1 MKNLELLKLSVA
13 QLRDHFNKM
22 RAISNVVNDFTFP
35 VRITCAAN
43 SKGSV
48 TIPISS
54 NADFELEGYNISHSL
69 GTAGAIDVIKLK
81 FSQTNGNRKW
91 SSDYENIACIAT
103 PGPRVTANPVPRT
116 GMRQFHAYI
125 PANDQITIDWEN
137 ADAAASVIVDIS
149 FKGLIWMLDRT
160 KLG

>member
-1 MKNLELLKLSVA
+1 MKNLSLLNLTKD
-13 QLRDHFNKM
+13 QLRAHFSKM
-22 RAISNVVNDFTFP
+22 RDVSNMVNDFVFP

-43 SKGSV
+43 SKGSI

-69 GTAGAIDVIKLK
+69 GSAGAIDVIKLK

-137 ADAAASVIVDIS
+137 ADAAATVLVDIS
-149 FKGLIWMLDRT
+149 FKGQIWMLDRA